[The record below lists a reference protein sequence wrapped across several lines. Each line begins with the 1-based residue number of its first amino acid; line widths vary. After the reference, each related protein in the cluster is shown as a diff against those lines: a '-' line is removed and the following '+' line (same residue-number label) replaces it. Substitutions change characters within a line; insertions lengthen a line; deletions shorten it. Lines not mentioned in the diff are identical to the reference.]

1 MMQDVFMGGFGGQGV
16 LLAGNLL
23 AYTAIEA
30 GLNASFFPAYGVEK
44 RGGAAN
50 CTVVISDDDVGSPV
64 VGNPS
69 ILLAFNLLSAEKFY
83 PKVKVGGLCLVNSS
97 LAKNL
102 SIRDEVETIMLPATD
117 MAIEAGDARL
127 VNMVMLG
134 AMLGRF
140 QTVSLDAVKLG
151 LSGILPKRNHRF
163 LPMNHLALDAG
174 FDFTSP
180 TSS

>member
-1 MMQDVFMGGFGGQGV
+1 MMQDVFMSGFGGQGV

-50 CTVVISDDDVGSPV
+50 CTVIISDADVGSPV

-69 ILLAFNLLSAEKFY
+69 TLLAFNLLSAEKFY
-83 PKVKVGGLCLVNSS
+83 PNVKVGGLCLINSS

-102 SIRDEVETIMLPATD
+102 PIRDDVETIMIPATD

-134 AMLGRF
+134 AMLGLT
-140 QTVSLDAVKLG
+140 QPVTIDAVKSG
-151 LSGILPKRNHRF
+151 LAGILPERNHRF
-163 LPMNHLALDAG
+163 LPMNNKALDAG
-174 FDFTSP
+174 FAFTNQ
-180 TSS
+180 